1 MSQKEKEKIKVL
13 FDKYDENK
21 NGVLEKTEFVKVFR
35 DLIKSL
41 GEDMTK
47 EEIDNI
53 AEDAI
58 SNFDLNQNGIIEFDE
73 FCQSVLFVVYE
84 IVHRRYTTHEINKG

>member
-1 MSQKEKEKIKVL
+1 MSDKEKKKIKAL

-21 NGVLEKTEFVKVFR
+21 NGVLEKSEFVKVFR

-41 GEDMTK
+41 GEDMSSNEVDK
-47 EEIDNI
+47 I

-58 SNFDLNQNGIIEFDE
+58 SNFDLNQNGTIEFNE
-73 FCQSVLFVVYE
+73 FCQLISFL
-84 IVHRRYTTHEINKG
+84 INEKGLNL

>member
-1 MSQKEKEKIKVL
+1 MSDKQKEKMRII
-13 FDKYDENK
+13 FNKYDENK

-73 FCQSVLFVVYE
+73 FCQLISFLKNE
-84 IVHRRYTTHEINKG
+84 KGLSL

>member
-21 NGVLEKTEFVKVFR
+21 NGVLEKSEFVKVFR

-73 FCQSVLFVVYE
+73 FCQLISFLKNE
-84 IVHRRYTTHEINKG
+84 KGLSL

>member
-1 MSQKEKEKIKVL
+1 MSDKEKKKIKAL

-21 NGVLEKTEFVKVFR
+21 NGVLEKSEFVKVFR

-73 FCQSVLFVVYE
+73 FCQLISFLKNE
-84 IVHRRYTTHEINKG
+84 KGLSL

>member
-1 MSQKEKEKIKVL
+1 MSDKQKEKMRLI
-13 FDKYDENK
+13 FNKYDENK
-21 NGVLEKTEFVKVFR
+21 NGVLEKVEFIKVFR

-73 FCQSVLFVVYE
+73 FCELISFLKNE
-84 IVHRRYTTHEINKG
+84 KGLSL

>member
-1 MSQKEKEKIKVL
+1 MSDKEKKKIKAL

-21 NGVLEKTEFVKVFR
+21 NGVLEKSEFVKVFR

-73 FCQSVLFVVYE
+73 FCELISFLKNE
-84 IVHRRYTTHEINKG
+84 KGLSL

>member
-21 NGVLEKTEFVKVFR
+21 NGVLEKTEFIKVFR

-41 GEDMTK
+41 GEDMSSNEVDK
-47 EEIDNI
+47 I

-58 SNFDLNQNGIIEFDE
+58 SNFDLNQNGTIEFNE
-73 FCQSVLFVVYE
+73 FCQLISFL
-84 IVHRRYTTHEINKG
+84 INEKGLNL

>member
-73 FCQSVLFVVYE
+73 FCQLISFLKNE
-84 IVHRRYTTHEINKG
+84 KGLSF

>member
-1 MSQKEKEKIKVL
+1 
-13 FDKYDENK
+13 
-21 NGVLEKTEFVKVFR
+21 
-35 DLIKSL
+35 
-41 GEDMTK
+41 MTK

-73 FCQSVLFVVYE
+73 FCQLISFLKNE
-84 IVHRRYTTHEINKG
+84 KGLSL

>member
-21 NGVLEKTEFVKVFR
+21 NGVLEKSEFLKGFKE
-35 DLIKSL
+35 LIKLL
-41 GEDMTK
+41 GEEMSK

-53 AEDAI
+53 SEDAI
-58 SNFDLNQNGIIEFDE
+58 SNFDLNQNGKIEFDE
-73 FCQSVLFVVYE
+73 FYQLISFLKNE
-84 IVHRRYTTHEINKG
+84 KGLIL

>member
-21 NGVLEKTEFVKVFR
+21 NGVLEKSEFLKGFKK
-35 DLIKSL
+35 LIKLL
-41 GEDMTK
+41 GEEMSK

-53 AEDAI
+53 SEDAI
-58 SNFDLNQNGIIEFDE
+58 SNFDLNQNGKIEFDE
-73 FCQSVLFVVYE
+73 FYQLISFLKNE
-84 IVHRRYTTHEINKG
+84 KGLIL